1 MEPRQKDKNKKRA
14 RRKTFKLFALILL
27 CAALVVGVNYA
38 YVLFQNP
45 MRAFEKPPAKTPLSR
60 ETPNIKPK
68 KPLLPKLA
76 PTPEPTPE
84 PTPDPDEELRLQA
97 DADFMKNKVNILLLG
112 YDQSPEREDKKSP
125 LYRDKRNNYRSD
137 VLMLLCV
144 DFEKNA
150 AHMIS
155 IPRDTYAPI
164 YNKKGRWKIN
174 SAFAHGGS
182 AKGEGFLYAMKTVSN
197 LLGVPVEYYAG
208 VDMSGLKA
216 IVDAMGGVDYE
227 VDVRIKL
234 NGRVLEKGFQHLNG
248 QEALDY
254 MRGRKGIS
262 TDVGRVDR
270 QQRLLFAIFSQLKQ
284 KNQLVNLPKIYL
296 SVADKLKTNLTL
308 EQIAAL
314 AVFGMGLE
322 LEDISRH
329 TLSGEYISDVYNA
342 SFYVLHNSKLK
353 ALIKKIYGITIKPN
367 PRYDASYVRA
377 DKAAAEALSY
387 AEGAEHLIDIAVEG
401 EDVRELRAALESV
414 LEVAQ
419 RSIPVDASEQ
429 TIEKLTASQLD
440 RHSILRAK
448 LKLAEAM
455 YRLCL
460 SRGITKQAVKKSL
473 LPPSFYKALPDSNAP

>member
-1 MEPRQKDKNKKRA
+1 MKPKLEEKKGKGSQ
-14 RRKTFKLFALILL
+14 RKTLKLLALIFL
-27 CAALVVGVNYA
+27 CAALIVAGNYA
-38 YVLFQNP
+38 YIVFLNP
-45 MRAFEKPPAKTPLSR
+45 MRAFEKPPSQTSR
-60 ETPNIKPK
+60 VEKPK
-68 KPLLPKLA
+68 PTEKLQLLPKLT

-97 DADFMKNKVNILLLG
+97 DADFMENKVNILLLG
-112 YDQSPEREDKKSP
+112 YDQSPEREDKSSP

-137 VLMLLCV
+137 VIMLLCV
-144 DFEKNA
+144 DFESGA

-155 IPRDTYAPI
+155 VPRDTYAPI

-182 AKGEGFLYAMKTVSN
+182 AQGDGFTYAMKTVSN
-197 LLGVPVEYYAG
+197 LFGVPIEYYAG
-208 VDMSGLKA
+208 VDMGGLKSV
-216 IVDAMGGVDYE
+216 VDVMGGVEYD

-234 NGRVLEKGFQHLNG
+234 NGRVLERGLQHLNG
-248 QEALDY
+248 QEVLDY
-254 MRGRKGIS
+254 MRARKGIS

-270 QQRLLFAIFSQLKQ
+270 QQRMLFAIFSQLKQ
-284 KNQLVNLPKIYL
+284 RNQLVNLPKIYL
-296 SVADKLKTNLTL
+296 SVSDKLKTNLSL

-353 ALIKKIYGITIKPN
+353 ALVKEIYGISIKPN

-377 DKAAAEALSY
+377 DKAAHEALSY
-387 AEGAEHLIDIAVEG
+387 AEGAEHLLTVVCG
-401 EDVRELRAALESV
+401 TGQDVNELKAMLEVV

-419 RSIPVDASEQ
+419 RSIPANASEQ

-440 RHSILRAK
+440 RGSILTAK
-448 LKLAEAM
+448 LNLAKAM
-455 YRLCL
+455 YTLCFNH
-460 SRGITKQAVKKSL
+460 GITQLDVNRRL
-473 LPPSFYKALPDSNAP
+473 LPDVFYKALPAA